1 METVMRASPRFLSP
15 FAVALLVVVSCAAK
29 VRERPRTSI
38 EMETFD
44 YAWRYVKDS
53 VPEGQVD
60 PVAWQKVYDEL
71 LPRAKAADSADEL
84 RPVLSDMLRSLGQSH
99 YTVLS
104 GDVNDALSEVLAQ
117 SPQAHTAGG
126 GDPGVDVRLLDHRA
140 IVTHVYAATPF
151 QLGDAIVSIDG
162 KAVAPWIARLEDGV
176 DDPWLAGAYARY
188 VVVQAMAAPPDK
200 HVAVVVERGTDTRTL
215 DVTTTPAEMVQG
227 PGLAGPEPLHTEA
240 RMISPRVGYLLFD
253 HFLVPVMERFVA
265 GLTQLRGSGAEA
277 LVIDVRGNPG
287 GLVLMVRGIG
297 GYLIGD
303 PNTSLGRMTT
313 QAGTLELT
321 ANPPPPAQVFHGKV
335 AVLVDELSASTAE
348 VFAAGLQAI
357 GRARVFGQPSA
368 GRALPSTFISLPNGD
383 ILQVATGRLADP
395 KGRELEGKGVAPDV
409 VVPLDRAA
417 LATGRDP
424 VIDAALRWIENEP

>member
-1 METVMRASPRFLSP
+1 M
-15 FAVALLVVVSCAAK
+15 ALLLVVSCAAK
-29 VRERPRTSI
+29 SRDRARTSI

-71 LPRAKAADSADEL
+71 LPRARAADSPSEL

-104 GDVNDALSEVLAQ
+104 GGVNDALSEVLAM
-117 SPQAHTAGG
+117 SPQGHSTAG
-126 GDPGVDVRLLDHRA
+126 GDPGVDIRLLDHRA
-140 IVTHVYAATPF
+140 IVTHVYPSAPF
-151 QLGDAIVSIDG
+151 QLGDAIVSIESRP
-162 KAVAPWIARLEDGV
+162 VAPWISRLEDGV
-176 DDPWLAGAYARY
+176 DDAWLAGAYTRY
-188 VVVQAMAAPPDK
+188 VVVQAMAAPAGEK
-200 HVAVVVERGTDTRTL
+200 VSVVVERGADARTL
-215 DVTTTPAEMVQG
+215 EVTTTPADLVQG

-253 HFLVPVMERFVA
+253 HFLVPVMDRFA
-265 GLTQLRGSGAEA
+265 SALAELRASGAEA

-297 GYLIGD
+297 GYLVGD
-303 PNTSLGRMTT
+303 PDTSLGRMTT
-313 QAGTLELT
+313 QAGVLELT

-348 VFAAGLQAI
+348 VFAAGLQSI

-395 KGRELEGKGVAPDV
+395 KGREIEGVGVTPDV
-409 VVPLDRAA
+409 VVPLDRAS

-424 VIDAALRWIENEP
+424 VIEAALRWIESGP

>member
-1 METVMRASPRFLSP
+1 M
-15 FAVALLVVVSCAAK
+15 ALLLVVSCAAK
-29 VRERPRTSI
+29 ARDRAPRTSV

-60 PVAWQKVYDEL
+60 PVAWQKVYDDL
-71 LPRAKAADSADEL
+71 LPRAKAADSPDEL

-104 GDVNDALSEVLAQ
+104 GGVNDALSEVLAQ
-117 SPQAHTAGG
+117 SPQAHSMGG

-140 IVTHVYAATPF
+140 IVTHLYQPGPF
-151 QLGDAIVSIDG
+151 QLGDAIVSIEG
-162 KAVAPWIARLEDGV
+162 KTVAPWIVRLEDGV
-176 DDPWLAGAYARY
+176 EDAWLASAYTRY
-188 VVVQAMAAPPDK
+188 VVVQAMAAAPAE

-253 HFLVPVMERFVA
+253 HFLVPVMDRFA
-265 GLTQLRGSGAEA
+265 SALAELRGSGAES

-297 GYLIGD
+297 GYLVGD
-303 PNTSLGRMTT
+303 PDKSLGTMTT

-395 KGRELEGKGVAPDV
+395 SGRTIEGVGVAPDV
-409 VVPLDRAA
+409 VVPLDRAT

-424 VIDAALRWIENEP
+424 VIEAALRWIEGGP

>member
-1 METVMRASPRFLSP
+1 L
-15 FAVALLVVVSCAAK
+15 AVGLLILVSCAAK
-29 VRERPRTSI
+29 ARDRARTSI

-44 YAWRYVKDS
+44 YAWHYVKDS

-60 PVAWQKVYDEL
+60 PVAWQRVYDEL
-71 LPRAKAADSADEL
+71 LPRARAADSAEEL

-104 GDVNDALSEVLAQ
+104 GGVNEALAEVLAQ
-117 SPQAHTAGG
+117 SPQTPGAVG

-140 IVTHVYAATPF
+140 IVTHVYASAPF
-151 QLGDAIVSIDG
+151 QLGDAIVSIEDR
-162 KAVAPWIARLEDGV
+162 AVAPWIARLEDGV
-176 DDPWLAGAYARY
+176 DDPWLAGAYTRY
-188 VVVQAMAAPPDK
+188 VVVQAMAAPPGQR
-200 HVAVVVERGTDTRTL
+200 VAVVVERGSGTLTL
-215 DVTTTPAEMVQG
+215 DVTTTPAELVQG

-240 RMISPRVGYLLFD
+240 RMISPRVGYLAFD
-253 HFLVPVMERFVA
+253 HFLVPVMDRFVS
-265 GLTQLRGSGAEA
+265 GLTELRASGAEA
-277 LVIDVRGNPG
+277 LVIDVRGNAG

-297 GYLIGD
+297 GYLVGNPD
-303 PNTSLGRMTT
+303 TSLGRMTT
-313 QAGTLELT
+313 QAGELELT
-321 ANPPPPAQVFHGKV
+321 ANPPPPAQVFQGKV

-383 ILQVATGRLADP
+383 ILQVVTGRLADP
-395 KGRELEGKGVAPDV
+395 TGRALEGVGVAPDV
-409 VVPLDRAA
+409 VVPLDRAT

-424 VIDAALRWIENEP
+424 VIEAALVWIESGP

>member
-1 METVMRASPRFLSP
+1 MA
-15 FAVALLVVVSCAAK
+15 
-29 VRERPRTSI
+29 
-38 EMETFD
+38 TFD

-60 PVAWQKVYDEL
+60 PVAWQRVYDDL
-71 LPRAKAADSADEL
+71 LPRARAADSPDEL

-104 GDVNDALSEVLAQ
+104 GGVNDTLSEVLAM
-117 SPQAHTAGG
+117 SPQGHGTAG

-140 IVTHVYAATPF
+140 IVTHVYPPAPF
-151 QLGDAIVSIDG
+151 QLGDAIVSIEDRP
-162 KAVAPWIARLEDGV
+162 VAPWIARLEDGV
-176 DDPWLAGAYARY
+176 EDPWLAAAYTRF
-188 VVVQAMAAPPDK
+188 VVVQAMAAPPGQP
-200 HVAVVVERGTDTRTL
+200 VTVVVERGADTLTL
-215 DVTTTPAEMVQG
+215 AVTTTAAELVQG
-227 PGLAGPEPLHTEA
+227 PGLAGPEPLHTET
-240 RMISPRVGYLLFD
+240 RMISPRVGYLAFD
-253 HFLVPVMERFVA
+253 HFLVPVMERFVSA
-265 GLTQLRGSGAEA
+265 LAELRASGAEA

-297 GYLIGD
+297 GYLVGD
-303 PNTSLGRMTT
+303 PDTSLGRMTT

-395 KGRELEGKGVAPDV
+395 NGRALEGEGVAPDV
-409 VVPLDRAA
+409 VVPLDRAT
-417 LATGRDP
+417 LSTGRDP
-424 VIDAALRWIENEP
+424 VIEAALRWIESGP

>member
-1 METVMRASPRFLSP
+1 M
-15 FAVALLVVVSCAAK
+15 LLFSCAAK
-29 VRERPRTSI
+29 VRDGSRTSI
-38 EMETFD
+38 EIETFD
-44 YAWRYVKDS
+44 YAWRFVKDS

-60 PVAWQKVYDEL
+60 PVAWQRVYDEL
-71 LPRAKAADSADEL
+71 LPRARAADSPEAL
-84 RPVLSDMLRSLGQSH
+84 RPVLSDMLESLGQSH

-104 GDVNDALSEVLAQ
+104 GGVDEALAEVLALL
-117 SPQAHTAGG
+117 PHTPGFAA

-140 IVTHVYAATPF
+140 IVTHVYPPSPSPF
-151 QLGDAIVSIDG
+151 RLGDAIVSIEDRL
-162 KAVAPWIARLEDGV
+162 VAPWIARLEEGV

-188 VVVQAMAAPPDK
+188 VVVQAMAAPPGQPVD
-200 HVAVVVERGTDTRTL
+200 VVVERGASTETL
-215 DVTTTPAEMVQG
+215 SVTTTPAELVQG

-240 RMISPRVGYLLFD
+240 RMVAPGVGYVAFD
-253 HFLVPVMERFVA
+253 HFLVPVMDRFGA
-265 GLTQLRGSGAEA
+265 ALAELRASGAEA

-297 GYLIGD
+297 GYLVGD
-303 PNTSLGRMTT
+303 PSKSLGRMST
-313 QAGTLELT
+313 QAGELELT
-321 ANPPPPAQVFHGKV
+321 ANPPPPGQVFHGKV

-395 KGRELEGKGVAPDV
+395 NGRAIEGEGVAPDV
-409 VVPLDRAA
+409 VVPLDRAV
-417 LATGRDP
+417 LAAGSDP
-424 VIDAALRWIENEP
+424 VIDAALRWIESGP

>member
-1 METVMRASPRFLSP
+1 MRASPPVLSSC
-15 FAVALLVVVSCAAK
+15 ALAGALLLTACAAK
-29 VRERPRTSI
+29 ARDRARTSL

-44 YAWRYVKDS
+44 YAWHFVKDS

-60 PVAWQKVYDEL
+60 PVAWQRVYDEL
-71 LPRAKAADSADEL
+71 LPRARAADSPDAL

-104 GDVNDALSEVLAQ
+104 GGVNEVLSEVLAL
-117 SPQAHTAGG
+117 SPQTPGLPA

-140 IVTHVYAATPF
+140 IVTHVYPPAPF
-151 QLGDAIVSIDG
+151 QLGDAIVAIEG
-162 KAVAPWIARLEDGV
+162 HPVEPWIARLEDGV

-188 VVVQAMAAPPDK
+188 VVVQAMAAPPGQP
-200 HVAVVVERGTDTRTL
+200 VAVVVERGGSAQTL
-215 DVTTTPAEMVQG
+215 TVTPTPAELVQG

-240 RMISPRVGYLLFD
+240 RMIAPRVGYVAFD
-253 HFLVPVMERFVA
+253 HFLVPVMDRFIA
-265 GLTQLRGSGAEA
+265 SLTELRGSGAEA

-297 GYLIGD
+297 GYLVGD
-303 PNTSLGRMTT
+303 PSTSLGRMTT

-321 ANPPPPAQVFHGKV
+321 ANPPPPAQVFQGKV

-368 GRALPSTFISLPNGD
+368 GRALPSTFISLPDGD
-383 ILQVATGRLADP
+383 ILQIATGRLADP
-395 KGRELEGKGVAPDV
+395 KGRPIEGEGVAPDV
-409 VVPLDRAA
+409 VVPLDREA
-417 LATGRDP
+417 LAAGRDP
-424 VIDAALRWIENEP
+424 VIEAALRWIESEP